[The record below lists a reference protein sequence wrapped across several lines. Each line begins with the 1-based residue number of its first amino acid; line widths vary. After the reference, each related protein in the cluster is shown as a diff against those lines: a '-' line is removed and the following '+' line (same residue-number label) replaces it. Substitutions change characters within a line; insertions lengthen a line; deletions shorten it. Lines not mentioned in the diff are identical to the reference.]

1 MVVDGDF
8 LSGDPRELML
18 EGSGNQYDLITGFTH
33 HDFAGF
39 TYVNP
44 LGFPNIDAFINLAKT
59 QVRTTSVTR
68 PLEHIT
74 PYKKSTHF

>member
-8 LSGDPRELML
+8 LWGDPRELMM

-44 LGFPNIDAFINLAKT
+44 LAFPNIDGFINLAKT
-59 QVRTTSVTR
+59 QVRTISMSR
-68 PLEHIT
+68 LFHWNLIG
-74 PYKKSTHF
+74 